1 MRPGCGVS
9 TTHAR
14 PQRFGVTAH
23 TVAYGSTRTRSGA
36 WRGAVEARAAPKE
49 PPTFVSGGG
58 LLYDPL
64 IVRIRSGSGAWLA
77 STHAVGFHDVVRL
90 VCL

>member
-1 MRPGCGVS
+1 MP
-9 TTHAR
+9 
-14 PQRFGVTAH
+14 
-23 TVAYGSTRTRSGA
+23 YEDEIRSVEGA
-36 WRGAVEARAAPKE
+36 GAGRGGPKE

-58 LLYDPL
+58 LLYEPL

-77 STHAVGFHDVVRL
+77 STYAVGFHDVVGL